1 MVPRDAEEQEFRR
14 GRRHHNIR
22 KVDMNREYEG
32 KVVAITGAGQG
43 IGLAAAWAFARAG
56 AAVVMAD
63 IREDPVRRA
72 ARELADAGHKAVAL
86 TCDVADDAQAANLV
100 QAAVDNFGRLDAAFN
115 NAGIQTPQ
123 IPAADMAAGD
133 FDRTVA
139 VNLRGTWNC
148 MKHEIAWM
156 LGHGG
161 GAVVNT
167 SSQGGVTGFPGQAAY
182 IASKHGIIGLTRT
195 AALDYARQG
204 VRINAI
210 CPGVIRTP
218 MAGALLDGN
227 RELEAALIAEI
238 PMGRLGRPE
247 EIAEAVL
254 WLCGSGAS
262 FVTGQAIVVDG
273 GYTAK

>member
-1 MVPRDAEEQEFRR
+1 MVPREAEEQEFRR

-43 IGLAAAWAFARAG
+43 IGLAAAWAFARTG
-56 AAVVMAD
+56 
-63 IREDPVRRA
+63 
-72 ARELADAGHKAVAL
+72 
-86 TCDVADDAQAANLV
+86 
-100 QAAVDNFGRLDAAFN
+100 
-115 NAGIQTPQ
+115 
-123 IPAADMAAGD
+123 
-133 FDRTVA
+133 VA

-210 CPGVIRTP
+210 CPGVIRTRWP
-218 MAGALLDGN
+218 
-227 RELEAALIAEI
+227 
-238 PMGRLGRPE
+238 GRCLTATESWRPP
-247 EIAEAVL
+247 
-254 WLCGSGAS
+254 
-262 FVTGQAIVVDG
+262 
-273 GYTAK
+273 